1 MDSLT
6 EKIDQLLVSHS
17 AFRALEVC
25 ESEGDWRENTEI
37 QSFPGFFLHSLF
49 LCNNDFQS
57 ETIIKAGWH
66 MLNNIDSDQLT
77 LKMYV
82 NSKKCH

>member
-1 MDSLT
+1 M
-6 EKIDQLLVSHS
+6 
-17 AFRALEVC
+17 C

-37 QSFPGFFLHSLF
+37 QIFPGFFLHSQLHCFHFVF

-66 MLNNIDSDQLT
+66 MLNSIDSDQLT